1 MNMSYEIDDDGNIKI
16 KTILIG
22 DSGVGKT
29 NLINLIA
36 GKNFDPNEESTI
48 NASFFRKQLNIKEKT
63 YNIYLWDTIGQER
76 LKSLTKLFFKNAKI
90 VILVYDITSKQSF
103 KNLENWIND
112 CKEVLGNTFVIG
124 ICGNKTDLYLN
135 EQVSEDECRE
145 YAEKLGCRW
154 SLTSAKTDKVGFP
167 KFLEEL
173 VEDYM
178 KFNPKEKKNEKEEKD
193 DKEKTE
199 KNNNNK
205 RFSLN
210 QEVKVKKKKKACFF
224 F

>member
-1 MNMSYEIDDDGNIKI
+1 MSYEIDDDGNIKI

-29 NLINLIA
+29 NLINIIA

-48 NASFFRKQLNIKEKT
+48 NGSFFRKQLNIKEKT

-90 VILVYDITSKQSF
+90 VILVYDISSKSSF
-103 KNLENWIND
+103 KNLDNWIKD
-112 CKEVLGNTFVIG
+112 CKEVLGDNFVMG

-135 EQVSEDECRE
+135 EQVSEDEGKE
-145 YAEKLGCRW
+145 YSEKIGCRW
-154 SLTSAKTDKVGFP
+154 TLTSAKTDKVGFP

-178 KFNPKEKKNEKEEKD
+178 SFSPKEKEEEKG
-193 DKEKTE
+193 DKGKSE

-205 RFSLN
+205 RFSLFK
-210 QEVKVKKKKKACFF
+210 EEIKVQKKKKVCFF
-224 F
+224 FLIYI

>member
-1 MNMSYEIDDDGNIKI
+1 MTYDIDDDGNIKI

-29 NLINLIA
+29 NLINIIA

-48 NASFFRKQLNIKEKT
+48 NGSFFRKQFNIKEKIC
-63 YNIYLWDTIGQER
+63 NIYIWDTIGQEK
-76 LKSLTKLFFKNAKI
+76 LKSLTKMFFKNAKI
-90 VILVYDITSKQSF
+90 VILVYDISNKKSF
-103 KNLENWIND
+103 LNLNNWIND
-112 CKEVLGNTFVIG
+112 CKEVLGDNFVMG

-135 EQVSEDECRE
+135 EQVSEDECKE
-145 YAEKLGCRW
+145 YSEKIGCRW
-154 SLTSAKTDKVGFP
+154 ILTSAKTDKVRFP

-173 VEDYM
+173 IEDYM
-178 KFNPKEKKNEKEEKD
+178 SFTPKEKD
-193 DKEKTE
+193 DKEKSG
-199 KNNNNK
+199 NNNNK

-210 QEVKVKKKKKACFF
+210 KEEEIKIKKKKKVCFF

>member
-1 MNMSYEIDDDGNIKI
+1 M
-16 KTILIG
+16 
-22 DSGVGKT
+22 
-29 NLINLIA
+29 
-36 GKNFDPNEESTI
+36 
-48 NASFFRKQLNIKEKT
+48 NIKEKT

-90 VILVYDITSKQSF
+90 VILVYDISSKSSF
-103 KNLENWIND
+103 KNLDNWIKD
-112 CKEVLGNTFVIG
+112 CKEVLGDNFVMG

-135 EQVSEDECRE
+135 EQVSEDEGKE
-145 YAEKLGCRW
+145 YSEKIGCRW
-154 SLTSAKTDKVGFP
+154 TLTSAKTDKVGFP

-178 KFNPKEKKNEKEEKD
+178 SFSPKEKEEEKG
-193 DKEKTE
+193 DKGKSE

-205 RFSLN
+205 RFSLFK
-210 QEVKVKKKKKACFF
+210 EEIKVQKKKKVCFF